1 MRRSLPLLLSILS
14 SVFGGQ
20 NNTKVGA
27 EGGAG
32 GGGGGGRVG
41 LPINILLSKITY
53 KQTVDTEEERRGL
66 IINLCNSGRV

>member
-32 GGGGGGRVG
+32 GGRVG
-41 LPINILLSKITY
+41 LPINILLSKIIY
-53 KQTVDTEEERRGL
+53 KQTVDTEEERRGEERTD
-66 IINLCNSGRV
+66 N